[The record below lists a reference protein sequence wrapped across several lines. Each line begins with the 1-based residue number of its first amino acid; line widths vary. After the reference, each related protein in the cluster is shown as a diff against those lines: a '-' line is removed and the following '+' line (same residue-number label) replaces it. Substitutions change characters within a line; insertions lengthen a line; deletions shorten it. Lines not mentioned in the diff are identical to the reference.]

1 VIYPLACLLGTHQ
14 VVASEVT
21 DKGVSLTLESAKGGA
36 ATTFDADV
44 VLVSTGRRPF
54 TKNIGCEE
62 LGIKMD
68 KLGRVE
74 VDEHFR
80 TAVPSVY
87 AIGDCIA
94 GPMLAHKA
102 EEEVKLLYLLYIY
115 TLHIA
120 ALLY

>member
-1 VIYPLACLLGTHQ
+1 MYCESFTAFFFLPCACTLTQ
-14 VVASEVT
+14 VTASKVT
-21 DKGVSLTLESAKGGA
+21 DAGVQLTLESAKNGA
-36 ATTFDADV
+36 STTFDADV

-54 TKNIGCEE
+54 TSKLGCEE

-68 KLGRVE
+68 RLGRIE

-102 EEEVKLLYLLYIY
+102 EEEVR
-115 TLHIA
+115 H
-120 ALLY
+120 ALRCMN